1 MLKTCIYCGRVHPK
15 GFVCPHKP
23 KTQNKYDKQIDVFRG
38 SSQWKSK
45 RAHIFKRDLYMC
57 RVCLENGIYCS
68 GDLSV
73 HHITPIA
80 SDYSRRLDDDNL
92 ITLCSYHHEAA
103 EKGEIPSEHLRA
115 LAEHEPL

>member
-15 GFVCPHKP
+15 GFVCPRKP
-23 KTQNKYDKQIDVFRG
+23 KAQNKYDKQIDVFRG
-38 SSQWKSK
+38 SSQWKNK

>member
-1 MLKTCIYCGRVHPK
+1 
-15 GFVCPHKP
+15 
-23 KTQNKYDKQIDVFRG
+23 
-38 SSQWKSK
+38 
-45 RAHIFKRDLYMC
+45 MC

-80 SDYSRRLDDDNL
+80 SDYSKRLDDDNL

-103 EKGEIPSEHLRA
+103 EKGEISAEHLRS